1 MEWMTPQ
8 HASEREPAA
17 IHHSVLEEGEPRVL
31 RARRREP
38 ARPRQERRDDALI
51 EGERGEHDARHARA
65 PGIAA
70 SAPRNSFTSVAKG
83 SLSADGFPITTSV
96 VRAGAASRVARYA
109 SRSRR
114 RTRFFAAARRTWR
127 LTANPTRRDRKSTRL
142 NSSHRTISYA
152 VFCLKKK

>member
-38 ARPRQERRDDALI
+38 ARPRQERRDDAVI

-65 PGIAA
+65 PGVAA
-70 SAPRNSFTSVAKG
+70 RAPRNSFASIAKG
-83 SLSADGFPITTSV
+83 SLRAVGFASNPDV
-96 VRAGAASRVARYA
+96 VRNGAASRVAR
-109 SRSRR
+109 S
-114 RTRFFAAARRTWR
+114 
-127 LTANPTRRDRKSTRL
+127 
-142 NSSHRTISYA
+142 
-152 VFCLKKK
+152 